1 MKMKEIKSCS
11 GFQHAIEIK
20 SDSCDMWLVFQVQPQ
35 QKKLI
40 SQLFSRET
48 VLYKGTKVKIIEH
61 LNFYKLLR
69 EDKSFQVMK
78 QFIMEM
84 CKSIQLLNE
93 HNLVH
98 GEINSNNIDFTLI
111 LDNSTPRNIS
121 YDKVSSIKKVRLKS
135 TEQSYIFNDSFDHT
149 LVKPQFYEFMPPEI
163 LENIDNGV
171 QSAPLENQ
179 KPWSHDIWSLGI
191 VLLEISQGLP
201 IDTVEKC
208 RIQLLSNKTIMA
220 KSILGVVAKYKPNN
234 GELIISKI

>member
-1 MKMKEIKSCS
+1 
-11 GFQHAIEIK
+11 
-20 SDSCDMWLVFQVQPQ
+20 
-35 QKKLI
+35 
-40 SQLFSRET
+40 
-48 VLYKGTKVKIIEH
+48 LYKGTKVKIIEH

-93 HNLVH
+93 NNLVH

-149 LVKPQFYEFMPPEI
+149 LVKP
-163 LENIDNGV
+163 
-171 QSAPLENQ
+171 
-179 KPWSHDIWSLGI
+179 
-191 VLLEISQGLP
+191 
-201 IDTVEKC
+201 
-208 RIQLLSNKTIMA
+208 
-220 KSILGVVAKYKPNN
+220 
-234 GELIISKI
+234 